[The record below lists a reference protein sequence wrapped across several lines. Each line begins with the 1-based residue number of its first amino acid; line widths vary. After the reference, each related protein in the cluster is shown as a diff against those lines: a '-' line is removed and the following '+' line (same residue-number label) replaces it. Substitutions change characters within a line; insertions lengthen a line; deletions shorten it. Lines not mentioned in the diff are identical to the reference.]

1 MIVFREFFRHRLGVA
16 GLTVIVLLVAFCF
29 LGPLVH
35 PTDQIHA
42 NIAIT
47 NVGPAGAHPLGTDA
61 NGYDV
66 LGRLM
71 VGGRASLEIAFAVAV
86 LATLLGA
93 LWGAVAGL
101 TGGSLDALMMRV
113 VDTMLALPAIF
124 VLIYLATVVQPTVP
138 LLIGVIALLSWLGP
152 ARLIRGETLSLRTRE
167 FVEAAR
173 AMGAGR
179 PRMIRR
185 HLLPNTFGT
194 LVVNAT
200 FQVADAIILLATLSF
215 LGFGLPPPA
224 ATWGGMLSQ
233 GTSYLLDGYWWEVYP
248 AGVLIMLTV
257 IAFNLVGDALRETV
271 ELASRSARAAESA
284 ARAVRRRRSRASAQA
299 LVSATKLLACLSEHP
314 RSRSTCASAPM
325 PSASAAS
332 PALVR

>member
-1 MIVFREFFRHRLGVA
+1 MSFIREFARHKLGVVGCA
-16 GLTVIVLLVAFCF
+16 VILLLVLFCF
-29 LGPLVH
+29 VGPLVH
-35 PTDQIHA
+35 PTDQVHA

-47 NVGPAGAHPLGTDA
+47 NLGPSSAHPLGTDA

-71 VGGRASLEIAFAVAV
+71 VGGRNSLEVGVAVAL

-101 TGGSLDALMMRV
+101 TGGALDAVMMRV
-113 VDTMLALPAIF
+113 VDALMALPAIF
-124 VLIYLATVVQPTVP
+124 VLIYLATIVQPTVP
-138 LLIGVIALLSWLGP
+138 LLIGVISLLSWLGP
-152 ARLIRGETLSLRTRE
+152 ARLIRGETLTLRTRE
-167 FVEAAR
+167 FVQAAR
-173 AMGAGR
+173 SMGAGR
-179 PRMIRR
+179 THTIT
-185 HLLPNTFGT
+185 LGT

-233 GTSYLLDGYWWEVYP
+233 GTTYLFDGYWWQVYP

-257 IAFNLVGDALRETV
+257 IAFNLVGEALRDV
-271 ELASRSARAAESA
+271 VSPQ
-284 ARAVRRRRSRASAQA
+284 RR
-299 LVSATKLLACLSEHP
+299 
-314 RSRSTCASAPM
+314 
-325 PSASAAS
+325 
-332 PALVR
+332 

>member
-1 MIVFREFFRHRLGVA
+1 VRLAFTRNFARHRLGLV
-16 GLTVIVLLVAFCF
+16 GVTLIVLLVAFCF

-35 PTDQIHA
+35 PTDQVHT
-42 NIAIT
+42 NIDIT
-47 NVGPAGAHPLGTDA
+47 NAGPSSGHPLGTDA

-71 VGGRASLEIAFAVAV
+71 VGGRASLEIGFAVAA

-93 LWGAVAGL
+93 LWGAVAGF
-101 TGGSLDALMMRV
+101 TGGVLDAVMMRV
-113 VDTMLALPAIF
+113 VDTLLALPAIF
-124 VLIYLATVVQPTVP
+124 VLIYLATIVQPTVP

-152 ARLIRGETLSLRTRE
+152 ARLIRGETLSLRGRE
-167 FVEAAR
+167 FIEATR

-179 PRMIRR
+179 TRTIVR
-185 HLLPNTFGT
+185 HVLPNTIGT

-233 GTSYLLDGYWWEVYP
+233 GTTYLLDGYWWEVYP
-248 AGVLIMLTV
+248 AGIMIMVTV

-271 ELASRSARAAESA
+271 GAR
-284 ARAVRRRRSRASAQA
+284 
-299 LVSATKLLACLSEHP
+299 
-314 RSRSTCASAPM
+314 
-325 PSASAAS
+325 
-332 PALVR
+332 

>member
-1 MIVFREFFRHRLGVA
+1 VVSVIREFRRHRLGVT
-16 GLTVIVLLVAFCF
+16 GLILIALLVGFCF
-29 LGPLVH
+29 LGPLIH
-35 PTDQIHA
+35 PTDQVHA

-47 NVGPAGAHPLGTDA
+47 NVGPGGSHLLGTDA
-61 NGYDV
+61 NGYDI

-71 VGGRASLEIAFAVAV
+71 VGGRDSLEIGVAVAL

-93 LWGAVAGL
+93 LWGAIAGL
-101 TGGSLDALMMRV
+101 TGGALDALMMRV
-113 VDTMLALPAIF
+113 VDTLLALPAIF

-138 LLIGVIALLSWLGP
+138 LLIAVISLLSWLGP

-173 AMGAGR
+173 AAGASR
-179 PRMIRR
+179 TRIILR
-185 HLLPNTFGT
+185 HLLPNTVGT

-233 GTSYLLDGYWWEVYP
+233 GTTYLLDGYWWEVYP

-257 IAFNLVGDALRETV
+257 IAFNLVGDTLRETV
-271 ELASRSARAAESA
+271 DSRVRAR
-284 ARAVRRRRSRASAQA
+284 
-299 LVSATKLLACLSEHP
+299 
-314 RSRSTCASAPM
+314 
-325 PSASAAS
+325 
-332 PALVR
+332 

>member
-1 MIVFREFFRHRLGVA
+1 VVSVIREFRRHRLGVT
-16 GLTVIVLLVAFCF
+16 GLILIALLIGFCF
-29 LGPLVH
+29 LGPLIH
-35 PTDQIHA
+35 PPDQVHA

-47 NVGPAGAHPLGTDA
+47 NVGPGGSHLLGTDA
-61 NGYDV
+61 NGYDI

-71 VGGRASLEIAFAVAV
+71 VGGRDSLEIGVAVAL

-93 LWGAVAGL
+93 LWGAIAGL
-101 TGGSLDALMMRV
+101 TGGALDALMMRV
-113 VDTMLALPAIF
+113 VDTLLALPAIF

-138 LLIGVIALLSWLGP
+138 LLIAVISLLSWLGP

-167 FVEAAR
+167 FIEAAR
-173 AMGAGR
+173 AAGASR
-179 PRMIRR
+179 TRIILR
-185 HLLPNTFGT
+185 HLLPNTVGT

-233 GTSYLLDGYWWEVYP
+233 GTTYLLDGYWWEVYP

-257 IAFNLVGDALRETV
+257 IAFNLVGDALRET
-271 ELASRSARAAESA
+271 LDSRVRAR
-284 ARAVRRRRSRASAQA
+284 
-299 LVSATKLLACLSEHP
+299 
-314 RSRSTCASAPM
+314 
-325 PSASAAS
+325 
-332 PALVR
+332 